1 MHVSRRSSL
10 ATLSLVFAGA
20 ALAAC
25 QRTTSKP
32 IETGPAAPPVSP
44 LDLDFVTNAWA
55 VIHFDQELCQQ
66 AAVRSR
72 NRHVK
77 ALAQKILAYANGFDG
92 ELKMIAAKK
101 GISPPKQLRSD
112 LAVRLTQA
120 EQLNGVYFDKMF
132 VADEIATHEEALAR
146 AEEMSADPAADPQ
159 IKAFL
164 AKAHDDLKTNLEL
177 LEKLQAH
184 VGPPVYQFQ
193 NQVRGGGGGGGG

>member
-32 IETGPAAPPVSP
+32 IETGPAAPPVNP
-44 LDLDFVTNAWA
+44 VDLDFVTNAWG
-55 VIHFDQELCQQ
+55 VIHFDQDLCQQ
-66 AAVRSR
+66 AAVRAHSPR
-72 NRHVK
+72 VK
-77 ALAQKILAYANGFDG
+77 ALAAKILAYANGFD
-92 ELKMIAAKK
+92 EKLKVIAASK

-120 EQLNGVYFDKMF
+120 EQLDGIYFDKMF

-146 AEEMSADPAADPQ
+146 AEGMSAEATADPQ

-184 VGPPVYQFQ
+184 VGPPIYQFQ
-193 NQVRGGGGGGGG
+193 GQMRGGGGG